1 MRKIALITGASAG
14 IGAAT
19 ALAAAKAGYDLALAY
34 GRDRAGAEAC
44 AEACRAA
51 GARAEILQADMAD
64 PDGPEQ
70 LFAAFD
76 AVFDRLDAL
85 VNNAGVVDVAA
96 RVDEMTPARLARMF
110 QINSIAPMLCAGAAV
125 KRMSTRHGGV
135 GGTIVNVSSV
145 AARTGSANE
154 YVDYAASK
162 AAVDTFSKG
171 LSNEVAREGI
181 RVVALRPG
189 LIYTE
194 IHAKGG
200 EPGRADR
207 LADQVPM
214 GRVGKP
220 EEIADAI
227 LWLMSDAAS
236 YITGT
241 TLDVSGG
248 R

>member
-1 MRKIALITGASAG
+1 MPRTVLVTGASAG

-19 ALAAAKAGYDLALAY
+19 ALAAAKAGWDVAIGY
-34 GRDRAGAEAC
+34 GRDTAGAEAT
-44 AEACRAA
+44 AAAARAA
-51 GARAEILQADMAD
+51 GVRAEILQADLAT
-64 PDGPEQ
+64 PDGPAR

-76 AVFDRLDAL
+76 ATFDRLDAL

-96 RVDEMTPARLARMF
+96 RVEEMDHARLARMF
-110 QINSIAPMLCAGAAV
+110 QINAIAPMLCAGEAV
-125 KRMSTRHGGV
+125 RRMSTRHGGA
-135 GGTIVNVSSV
+135 GGTIVNISSV

-162 AAVDTFSKG
+162 AAVDTFTKG

-214 GRVGKP
+214 GRVGSP
-220 EEIADAI
+220 DEIAAGV
-227 LWLMSDAAS
+227 LWLISDAAS
-236 YITGT
+236 YVTGT
-241 TLDVSGG
+241 TLDISGG